1 MFGQKRFCFL
11 WIRVINFYILS
22 FQAEIKRMREA
33 NKAASRERQLLLQQ
47 REEIN
52 RLRQSTKQVRGDN

>member
-1 MFGQKRFCFL
+1 M
-11 WIRVINFYILS
+11 

-47 REEIN
+47 REEIS
-52 RLRQSTKQVRGDN
+52 RLRQSTKQVRGENSRNLMKIRNHETDFILPVRS